1 MGINGYPA
9 EWAVRT
15 RYHVL
20 MEDYCVGLGTNFVQG
35 KSLARCLSVSGQCV
49 RPAHPHPTLRALQLA
64 RLEVHRRDVLRERR
78 DPREVSLARP
88 SVLRPF
94 AGRSLGFRYIVTV
107 KILQMTLDA
116 TARAVVERDATST
129 PAAGDGRDSW
139 GGT

>member
-88 SVLRPF
+88 PILYPF
-94 AGRSLGFRYIVTV
+94 ARRSRGLRHIVTV
-107 KILQMTLDA
+107 KILQMTLEPA
-116 TARAVVERDATST
+116 ARAVVERDAT
-129 PAAGDGRDSW
+129 AAPTAGNGRDS
-139 GGT
+139 GGRT